1 MHLVGGLQPD
11 MAIDARA
18 GVPAR
23 LFLSIDMHYQSVLAS
38 YYYIRCQ
45 VEGKTGV
52 TIHVVAE
59 AMPIEPNGGTM
70 IYAIKVDGDLLA
82 LSHSLLPFRRE
93 REILAVDALTA
104 GEITSRTSN
113 LWIEGQFDAPVMG
126 DGDWTEI
133 LVARCLR
140 GFRCGDFASRHLCL
154 LRFRVIGYLRLFGG
168 WLVEAQSRIRHAEL
182 SDYFGGISMTF
193 AETESP
199 TLVEGG
205 TYAILV
211 CCMGRSAANEKSQ
224 RENHHFLLHCFLY
237 LLIGF
242 YH

>member
-1 MHLVGGLQPD
+1 MLFRSGNLAVAIADDFRLHFHRTVVLGGNEDAVLLDMHLVGGLQPD

-104 GEITSRTSN
+104 GEITSRTSH

-140 GFRCGDFASRHLCL
+140 GFRCGEDR
-154 LRFRVIGYLRLFGG
+154 
-168 WLVEAQSRIRHAEL
+168 
-182 SDYFGGISMTF
+182 
-193 AETESP
+193 
-199 TLVEGG
+199 
-205 TYAILV
+205 
-211 CCMGRSAANEKSQ
+211 KSVV
-224 RENHHFLLHCFLY
+224 
-237 LLIGF
+237 
-242 YH
+242 